1 MKRFVHPTAF
11 VNLLVGLL
19 GATVGS
25 FLNVV
30 IYRLPRGLSVMK
42 PSRSF
47 CPACR
52 TPIKARHN
60 IPIVSWLVLRGR
72 CDACRAPIPMR
83 YPLVEACCALIF
95 VTIWDQLFI
104 AGTLPGTI
112 SLPRDWPL
120 QLGYFTLFACL
131 LAASVMDI
139 DTYTLDIRVCIFAMV
154 GGVTAHTA
162 RGLSASAQG
171 TLPPSICA
179 VGAAMG
185 LTCFIVWVIASMMRR
200 ESAYET
206 DAKDDESGEL
216 DEPSPARS
224 DDEAFAPIPVIL
236 LTVLI
241 ISLVVWQIVAPM
253 WPTGLRL
260 PGGSIRGLVAFMVL
274 FFMLILTGW
283 SFKQED
289 AEIIEEINVARPQAR
304 SRVLSELLWLSPSLI
319 VGVGLFLWMRNTSLM
334 AADWSAFTGG
344 GWGPAWLKV
353 HSAGLLFSA
362 GSLVWGAAIGWT
374 VRILGTLAFGKE
386 AYGTGDIYLMA
397 AIAAVAGIWNC
408 FFGFFFAAILALIG
422 IAVIMLK
429 RTRRAIPFGPWLGL
443 GSFLLLG
450 LERKLLDF
458 FSAAGSLLWE
468 VIAGNGRL

>member
-1 MKRFVHPTAF
+1 MHPTAF

-60 IPIVSWLVLRGR
+60 VPIVSWLVLRGR
-72 CDACRAPIPMR
+72 CDTCRSPIPMR

-139 DTYTLDIRVCIFAMV
+139 DSYTLDIRVCIFAMA
-154 GGVTAHTA
+154 GGVTAHMA
-162 RGLSASAQG
+162 RGISTSSTG

-185 LTCFIVWVIASMMRR
+185 VTWFIIWIVATMVSGRSDM
-200 ESAYET
+200 EV
-206 DAKDDESGEL
+206 KQQDDEQSDVDKPPVVESSG
-216 DEPSPARS
+216 
-224 DDEAFAPIPVIL
+224 EAFAPVPVIL
-236 LTVLI
+236 LTSLI
-241 ISLVVWQIVAPM
+241 IALIVWQIVAPK
-253 WPTGLRL
+253 WPVGLRL
-260 PGGSIRGLVAFMVL
+260 SGGSIRGLVAFMVL

-289 AEIIEEINVARPQAR
+289 AEIIEEINEARPQAR
-304 SRVLSELLWLSPSLI
+304 RQIMAELLWLTPSLI
-319 VGVGLFLWMRNTSLM
+319 VGVFVFVWLRKKGLM
-334 AADWSAFTGG
+334 AADWSAYTKGD
-344 GWGPAWLKV
+344 WGSQWLRV
-353 HSAGLLFSA
+353 HSAGLLYSV

-374 VRILGTLAFGKE
+374 VRIMGTLAFGKE

-458 FSAAGSLLWE
+458 FSAAGNLLWE
-468 VIAGNGRL
+468 LLTGTGRT